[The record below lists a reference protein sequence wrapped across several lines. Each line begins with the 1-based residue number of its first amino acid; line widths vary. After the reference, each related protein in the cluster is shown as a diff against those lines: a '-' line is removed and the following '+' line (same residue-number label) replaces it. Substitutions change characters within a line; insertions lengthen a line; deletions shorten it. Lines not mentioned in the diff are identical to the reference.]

1 MSRSPKTV
9 TLETGRKR
17 TMSVATFTAALIAG
31 ETSQEKLEKAVADG
45 KLSLTDFAAII
56 GAAASAKASKG
67 ATRELSCKV
76 TEKGG
81 VSVYGLNAR
90 FPVTLY
96 ADQWERLAA
105 FLPALQKYMQD
116 PANKGRLSRK

>member
-1 MSRSPKTV
+1 
-9 TLETGRKR
+9 
-17 TMSVATFTAALIAG
+17 MSVATFTAALIAG

-45 KLSLTDFAAII
+45 KLSLGDFAAII
-56 GAAASAKASKG
+56 SAAASAKAAKG
-67 ATRELSCKV
+67 PARELSCKV
-76 TEKGG
+76 TERGG

-96 ADQWERLAA
+96 ADQWDRLFA
-105 FLPALQKYMQD
+105 FMPAMQKYMAD

>member
-1 MSRSPKTV
+1 
-9 TLETGRKR
+9 
-17 TMSVATFTAALIAG
+17 MSVATFTAALLNG

-45 KLSLTDFAAII
+45 KLSLGDFAAII
-56 GAAASAKASKG
+56 SAAASAKAAKG
-67 ATRELSCKV
+67 PARELSCKV

-105 FLPALQKYMQD
+105 FLPQLQKYMAD
-116 PANKGRLSRK
+116 PAVKGKLSRKS

>member
-1 MSRSPKTV
+1 
-9 TLETGRKR
+9 
-17 TMSVATFTAALIAG
+17 MSVATFTAALIAG
-31 ETSQEKLEKAVADG
+31 ETTREKLEQAVTSG
-45 KLSLTDFAAII
+45 KLSIGDFAEIVAQ
-56 GAAASAKASKG
+56 AASAKASKG